1 MYQAS
6 WVRWRGGGSR
16 IGSAIVGVARSGRSV
31 TGVEGVAGNPVG
43 DVVGVAV
50 ISNVGCG
57 DGDAAGWGKGGGGDG
72 RDRVGVD
79 AGKLG

>member
-1 MYQAS
+1 M
-6 WVRWRGGGSR
+6 VGS
-16 IGSAIVGVARSGRSV
+16 
-31 TGVEGVAGNPVG
+31 PVG

-50 ISNVGCG
+50 VSSVGCG